1 MLIICKVLSPI
12 ILYLLVII
20 SVSMFENI
28 VSIGMFESMAYIVL
42 GFATAFFSLEAVWH
56 FTACKIHDKSIKPCF
71 YKQIRVL
78 DWKSNML
85 VIAIIVGIVFVCALF
100 ILPLHES
107 LASP

>member
-1 MLIICKVLSPI
+1 
-12 ILYLLVII
+12 
-20 SVSMFENI
+20 MFENI
-28 VSIGMFESMAYIVL
+28 ASFGILESMAYIAL
-42 GFATAFFSLEAVWH
+42 GFATALLSLEAGWH
-56 FTACKIHDKSIKPCF
+56 FTACKIHDKSIKPCV

-100 ILPLHES
+100 MLPIHES